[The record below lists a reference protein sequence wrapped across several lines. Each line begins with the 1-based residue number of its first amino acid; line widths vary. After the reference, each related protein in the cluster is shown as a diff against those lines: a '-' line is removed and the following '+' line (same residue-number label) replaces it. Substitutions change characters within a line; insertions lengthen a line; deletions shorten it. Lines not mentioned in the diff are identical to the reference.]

1 MEQMKT
7 FIICGFPAIGKT
19 TFSTQRIDVL
29 DLDSSQFN
37 WITANNAERK
47 RNPNFP
53 KNYIDA
59 VEEQI
64 GKFKYILISTHYVV
78 RDELLKR
85 NLPYITVIPSLD
97 CYWEYQDRMKNRGD
111 SEKMIYLVSYCW
123 YDWIT
128 DRYKE
133 KFPIILQLGQTLSDG
148 ISLIE
153 NAGIYQQACV
163 EK

>member
-1 MEQMKT
+1 MKT

-59 VEEQI
+59 LEEQI

-97 CYWEYQDRMKNRGD
+97 CYW
-111 SEKMIYLVSYCW
+111 
-123 YDWIT
+123 
-128 DRYKE
+128 
-133 KFPIILQLGQTLSDG
+133 
-148 ISLIE
+148 
-153 NAGIYQQACV
+153 
-163 EK
+163 